1 MSSEVRVS
9 QIDDSTGIGRVGK
22 KKRGKEKNN
31 VKKTQGVLSR
41 MGKKAGQIKA
51 GQTLGQ
57 TNVQTPLLPLS
68 GTRKVVRTP
77 TNPFE
82 AAGTVEVFVPKEI
95 IARRIQ
101 DIFAGPNKGRKAD
114 HYLVVWEDYP
124 LKKDYT
130 WEPIE
135 NLYGHEDLAQTYEQW
150 LKTEN
155 ERLDSQEAE
164 RKTERQS
171 TAQKKQDAAADK
183 FRKHDKMTKKTKGTN
198 STGKETLEVEDD
210 EAEAAADGDD
220 NASDDEASTGSEGVG
235 DKRTRG
241 RDRKTR
247 HLKSLVYTS
256 NSFVAIRDQQQN
268 VVQAKCCIIS
278 ECTGK
283 ACGTTVDILQSSPKA
298 CWNHL
303 QKHHKTEFLT
313 LKMAQVH
320 MLISKELYVHAPV

>member
-101 DIFAGPNKGRKAD
+101 AIFAGPNKGRKAE

-155 ERLDSQEAE
+155 ERLDSEEAE
-164 RKTERQS
+164 RKTARKM
-171 TAQKKQDAAADK
+171 TTQKVQDVAADQ
-183 FRKHDKMTKKTKGTN
+183 FRKNDKFTKKAKGTDN
-198 STGKETLEVEDD
+198 TSRQTLHQEVEQD

-220 NASDDEASTGSEGVG
+220 NGCDDEVSTGSEGVSEG
-235 DKRTRG
+235 VGEKRTRG
-241 RDRKTR
+241 RDRKDR
-247 HLKSLVYTS
+247 NLKSVVYTS
-256 NSFVAIRDQQQN
+256 NSFVTIRDKEQN
-268 VVQAKCCIIS
+268 VVQAKCCISAVRWKI
-278 ECTGK
+278 
-283 ACGTTVDILQSSPKA
+283 TTDIGS
-298 CWNHL
+298 
-303 QKHHKTEFLT
+303 
-313 LKMAQVH
+313 
-320 MLISKELYVHAPV
+320 

>member
-1 MSSEVRVS
+1 
-9 QIDDSTGIGRVGK
+9 
-22 KKRGKEKNN
+22 
-31 VKKTQGVLSR
+31 

-101 DIFAGPNKGRKAD
+101 AIFAGPNKGRKAE

-171 TAQKKQDAAADK
+171 TAQKNQDAAADK

-220 NASDDEASTGSEGVG
+220 NADGSDITQDVDVLVWWRDVGQARFPRIAVMTRQFLTVPVASVTSERVFSFAGLTLS
-235 DKRTRG
+235 DL
-241 RDRKTR
+241 
-247 HLKSLVYTS
+247 HKSLL
-256 NSFVAIRDQQQN
+256 
-268 VVQAKCCIIS
+268 
-278 ECTGK
+278 E
-283 ACGTTVDILQSSPKA
+283 GTLETIMWVNWGSPSIPLGRGDLDMT
-298 CWNHL
+298 HP
-303 QKHHKTEFLT
+303 
-313 LKMAQVH
+313 
-320 MLISKELYVHAPV
+320 ELCN